1 MSKINGAQ
9 SLVNALEA
17 AGVEVMFGIPGGAIL
32 PAYDPIF
39 DSKIRHILVRHN
51 KVQVM
56 LQPGMPKQ
64 LVELV
69 FVLQPLV
76 LELQIW

>member
-1 MSKINGAQ
+1 M
-9 SLVNALEA
+9 
-17 AGVEVMFGIPGGAIL
+17 
-32 PAYDPIF
+32 
-39 DSKIRHILVRHN
+39 N

-76 LELQIW
+76 LELQI